1 MVLRIVLVVILLLL
15 VARFLYLLVQR
26 TMAVVRGGGSR
37 AAGGGPGVP
46 LVACSRCGVMV
57 PRPRAVP
64 HGADAWHCR
73 ACAGR

>member
-1 MVLRIVLVVILLLL
+1 MVLRVVLVVILLLL

-26 TMAVVRGGGSR
+26 TMAVVRGGESR
-37 AAGGGPGVP
+37 TGGGRGVP

-57 PRPRAVP
+57 PRPRAIP

-73 ACAGR
+73 SCAGR